1 MAHLTLQ
8 EVVDRI
14 NHIYSSVENP
24 RTQNWL
30 THDDGVMDQKHRPE
44 FYIPRITRRLARF
57 IFSTGTAAPVQL
69 RGRV

>member
-14 NHIYSSVENP
+14 NQIYPSVEN
-24 RTQNWL
+24 RRAQAQ
-30 THDDGVMDQKHRPE
+30 DDRAIDQKHRPE

>member
-14 NHIYSSVENP
+14 NQIYSSVEN
-24 RTQNWL
+24 RRAQ
-30 THDDGVMDQKHRPE
+30 DGPARDLKHRPE

-57 IFSTGTAAPVQL
+57 IFST
-69 RGRV
+69 

>member
-14 NHIYSSVENP
+14 NQIYFSVENP
-24 RTQNWL
+24 HTQ
-30 THDDGVMDQKHRPE
+30 DDRADYRADYLASDAKHRPE

-57 IFSTGTAAPVQL
+57 MFST
-69 RGRV
+69 

>member
-14 NHIYSSVENP
+14 NQIYTSVEKRRN
-24 RTQNWL
+24 QDWMAG
-30 THDDGVMDQKHRPE
+30 DDCAMEQKHRPE
-44 FYIPRITRRLARF
+44 FYVPRITRRLARF
-57 IFSTGTAAPVQL
+57 IFSTGSAAPMQL

>member
-14 NHIYSSVENP
+14 NQIYSSVENHKI
-24 RTQNWL
+24 R
-30 THDDGVMDQKHRPE
+30 DDRADYRAKDPKHRPE
-44 FYIPRITRRLARF
+44 FYVPRITRRLARF
-57 IFSTGTAAPVQL
+57 IFSTEPVQL

>member
-14 NHIYSSVENP
+14 NQIYFSVEK
-24 RTQNWL
+24 RHAQ
-30 THDDGVMDQKHRPE
+30 DDRADFRAADYPARDPKHRPE

-57 IFSTGTAAPVQL
+57 ILST
-69 RGRV
+69 

>member
-14 NHIYSSVENP
+14 NQIYPSVEKR
-24 RTQNWL
+24 RTRNWL
-30 THDDGVMDQKHRPE
+30 ADDDCALEQKHRPE

-57 IFSTGTAAPVQL
+57 IFSTGSAAPMQL

>member
-14 NHIYSSVENP
+14 NQIYFSVEK
-24 RTQNWL
+24 RHTQ
-30 THDDGVMDQKHRPE
+30 DDRADYRERDPKHRPE

-57 IFSTGTAAPVQL
+57 ILST
-69 RGRV
+69 